1 MYTVSYFSLN
11 CKMIVDCIRERG
23 DSQFS
28 VNETKFKKLFD
39 EMTAEETYFLV
50 Q

>member
-1 MYTVSYFSLN
+1 
-11 CKMIVDCIRERG
+11 MIVDCIRERG